1 MESPTKR
8 PRLDLSPE
16 PEEDPDDID
25 LQEARAQNDL
35 RLKSIFES
43 IFEKYGKDF
52 TEVGDEIDLNTGDI
66 IVNNGHIFTM
76 EGEDDTGE
84 RVDWLSD
91 DADSPASISHGQDNE
106 EDPNQE
112 ITARGIA
119 DYMKSKFG
127 SYGPRLDN
135 IQPQYPPTKSEP
147 ETKRNLTESRG
158 PQDEPPLADS
168 EADDDMDSVVFVE
181 MNVQNAPKES
191 RTSEQET
198 EAMDTVTEK
207 AKFTPGTF
215 TQSTNRLPE
224 PVESIW
230 RVPEIDADFS
240 TPVPRR
246 PRPTSSF
253 SAVRSASPPGR
264 RSLWALPWTKK
275 RRNTDVT
282 KKRSAKKPRST
293 KKHQSSPAVYD
304 WSFAETA
311 DASDSDDPL
320 QDNHQPSPTPK
331 RALTIRGKWEGS
343 GTPSRTTAR
352 CDFCKKAF
360 SRGGYI
366 AHLRMVVESGSLDDQ
381 HDAAEASKL
390 LEAISKDVP
399 ETPKTVTKH
408 TPLNTAHTADMQSLD
423 DAATHPTPTKPVGPV

>member
-8 PRLDLSPE
+8 PRLDRSPE
-16 PEEDPDDID
+16 PADDPDDMD

-84 RVDWLSD
+84 RVDWMSD
-91 DADSPASISHGQDNE
+91 DADSPASISHGQDSE
-106 EDPNQE
+106 EDPDQQ

-119 DYMKSKFG
+119 DYMESRFG
-127 SYGPRLDN
+127 SYGPRRED
-135 IQPQYPPTKSEP
+135 IQPEDLPIKTEP
-147 ETKRNLTESRG
+147 ETKQSPTETRG
-158 PQDEPPLADS
+158 PQDEPSLADS
-168 EADDDMDSVVFVE
+168 EADDDMDSVVFVQ
-181 MNVQNAPKES
+181 MNVQSAPKHL
-191 RTSEQET
+191 QPET
-198 EAMDTVTEK
+198 KTTETGTEK
-207 AKFTPGTF
+207 AKFAPGTS
-215 TQSTNRLPE
+215 TQSQNRLPE

-246 PRPTSSF
+246 SRPTSSF

-264 RSLWALPWTKK
+264 RSLWALPWTKQ
-275 RRNTDVT
+275 RRSTDAT

-331 RALTIRGKWEGS
+331 QALTIRGKWEGS
-343 GTPSRTTAR
+343 GTPSRTTDR
-352 CDFCKKAF
+352 CDFCKKTF
-360 SRGGYI
+360 SRDGYI
-366 AHLRMVVESGSLDDQ
+366 AHLRSVVESGSPDDQ
-381 HDAAEASKL
+381 HDAAKASKKL
-390 LEAISKDVP
+390 GAISKDVP

-408 TPLNTAHTADMQSLD
+408 APSNTAQMTDMQSLD
-423 DAATHPTPTKPVGPV
+423 DAATHLTPTKPVGPA